1 MKQAAFREEM
11 QRIDACNINE
21 LGIPGLVLMERAA
34 LAMADVVRERFAR
47 GSSLIVVAEKG
58 HNGGDG
64 LALARILGEAG
75 FAVSVYEIGA
85 IPRATDSYVCQ
96 KEILKNLG
104 VPFLD
109 GLPREDPDIWVDAI
123 FGVGLSRDVTGIHRQ
138 ILEKINARSGFRLAV
153 DIPSGVNASDGR
165 IMGTA
170 FQADLTI
177 TFGLNKVGLL
187 LHPGADAA
195 GEVIVADIGFTRESM
210 RRYPPG
216 AFYYEEEDLEG
227 LPQRKA
233 WSNKGSYG
241 KVLLIAGSRNMA
253 GAAVL
258 AGRAAYRA
266 GCGLVR
272 IMTPECNRLII
283 QQTLPDAI
291 LTTWEDEDSLEKSL
305 PEALAWAD
313 VIGIGPGLSTGD
325 QAFFLVRQVLA
336 KASVPLVIDADG
348 LNVLSAILEDD
359 SGRALYENYL
369 PGMILT
375 PHPVEM
381 SRLSKK
387 PAAEVLSHMAEI
399 AYGMADSTHTVVLK
413 DARTLVAVADEPL
426 YINVSGNHGMAVGGS
441 GDVLTGTICGLLA
454 QGASMAEAARLGVYC
469 HGLAGDRAAAEM
481 GDRGL
486 MAADLP
492 DYIGKV
498 TGQSKGIY

>member
-34 LAMADVVRERFAR
+34 LSMADVIRERFPE
-47 GSSLIVVAEKG
+47 GSSLVVVAEKG
-58 HNGGDG
+58 NNGGDG

-85 IPRATDSYVCQ
+85 VPRPTDSYVCQ

-109 GLPREDPDIWVDAI
+109 GLPRQDPEIWVDAI
-123 FGVGLSRDVTGIHRQ
+123 FGVGLNRDVTGIHRQ
-138 ILEKINARSGFRLAV
+138 VLEKINARSGCRIAV

-165 IMGTA
+165 IMGVA

-177 TFGLNKVGLL
+177 TFGLHKVGLL
-187 LHPGADAA
+187 LYPGAGKA
-195 GEVIVADIGFTRESM
+195 GEVIVTDIGFTWESVK
-210 RRYPPG
+210 RYPPG
-216 AFYYEEEDLEG
+216 AVYYERKDLAC

-241 KVLLIAGSRNMA
+241 KVLLVAGSRNMA

-283 QQTLPDAI
+283 QQALPDAI
-291 LTTWEDEDSLEKSL
+291 LTTWEDEESLLKNL
-305 PEALAWAD
+305 KEALSWAE

-325 QAFFLVRQVLA
+325 DAFLLVREVLS

-348 LNVLSAILEDD
+348 LNVLSVILEDAG
-359 SGRALYENYL
+359 GRALYENYH

-375 PHPVEM
+375 PHPMEM
-381 SRLSKK
+381 SRLRKE
-387 PAAEVLSHMAEI
+387 PIGEILDHMAQT
-399 AYGMADSTHTVVLK
+399 ASDMADRTHTVVLK
-413 DARTLVAVADEPL
+413 DARTLVACGDEPL
-426 YINVSGNHGMAVGGS
+426 YINVSGNHGMAVAGS

-454 QGASMAEAARLGVYC
+454 QGASMADAARLGVYC
-469 HGLAGDRAAAEM
+469 HGLAGDLAAAAM
-481 GDRGL
+481 GSRGL
-486 MAADLP
+486 MAADLA

-498 TGQSKGIY
+498 TGEAN